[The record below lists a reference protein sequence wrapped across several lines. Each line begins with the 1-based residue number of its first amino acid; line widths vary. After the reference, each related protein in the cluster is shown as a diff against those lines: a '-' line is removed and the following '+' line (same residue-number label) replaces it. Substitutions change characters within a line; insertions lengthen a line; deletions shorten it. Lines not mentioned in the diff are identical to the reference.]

1 MRGSVK
7 GSASIA
13 QHSTLIP
20 TPELPCLREADAW
33 GHCPNVENDLSHDQS
48 KKGWWTCPGS
58 PVKCRAKKQT
68 PPLTILGVERNAVFL
83 FGADWT
89 AGTFNFFGSL
99 LGRRLM
105 FAVLFLLARCATAT
119 DPQQSRI
126 CLNSEYLEVQDSD
139 TGATRPAFLLLE
151 ESSNVKS
158 TPPRSSPSSISEV
171 QLQSQLQLP
180 G

>member
-1 MRGSVK
+1 MDRCGGDPRLSRLRQELCCPMRGSVK
-7 GSASIA
+7 GSASFA

-99 LGRRLM
+99 LGGLLM
-105 FAVLFLLARCATAT
+105 FAVLFLSARWATAR
-119 DPQQSRI
+119 DPQLLRILLNASRFKPR
-126 CLNSEYLEVQDSD
+126 YD
-139 TGATRPAFLLLE
+139 PAKRAISLGKG
-151 ESSNVKS
+151 SS
-158 TPPRSSPSSISEV
+158 
-171 QLQSQLQLP
+171 Q
-180 G
+180 